1 MKTDAIE
8 IAIVSVNV
16 TETVIDVVID
26 LDHTIA
32 SVQQVRV
39 AVVIIIDVLDHHWI
53 AIVRGEVVIVQ
64 EIDIEIVVD
73 RIEARVV
80 CPHRR

>member
-1 MKTDAIE
+1 MKLNKKKDKIKKTELLIFLVYHLPMKTDAIE

-39 AVVIIIDVLDHHWI
+39 AVVIIIDVLDHH
-53 AIVRGEVVIVQ
+53 
-64 EIDIEIVVD
+64 
-73 RIEARVV
+73 
-80 CPHRR
+80 